1 VWGNTLEDGSS
12 LKDSPLHDSTTGV
25 SMITKGSLRA
35 KMFPLTAVGKSFEL
49 KGWGKE
55 QFMVLR
61 PQEDFISSSRNA

>member
-1 VWGNTLEDGSS
+1 
-12 LKDSPLHDSTTGV
+12 
-25 SMITKGSLRA
+25 MITKGSLRA

-61 PQEDFISSSRNA
+61 PQEDFISSSRNS